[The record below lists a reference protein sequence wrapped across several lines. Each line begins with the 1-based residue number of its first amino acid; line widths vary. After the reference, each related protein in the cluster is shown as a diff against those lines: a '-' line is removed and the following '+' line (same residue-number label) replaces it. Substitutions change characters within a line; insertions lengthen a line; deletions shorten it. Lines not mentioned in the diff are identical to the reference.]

1 MRRLWL
7 IGCSVLL
14 LSSLSLADKLVSQW
28 NCGKPS
34 DAHSIDVGDRA
45 NHSYA
50 VTKTTCTATKSG
62 VGAVKEKEGIG
73 TEFDETTGDEV
84 TWHGVFVV
92 TMENGDKIHYT
103 YSNSGKGVVK
113 DGKFQ
118 SGANKWSM
126 VGGTGK
132 FASVKGEGSCQGKGN
147 ADGTATWDC
156 EGTYTLK

>member
-62 VGAVKEKEGIG
+62 VGGVKEKEGIG
-73 TEFDETTGDEV
+73 TEFDETTGDAV

-103 YSNSGKGVVK
+103 YSNSGKGMLK
-113 DGKFQ
+113 AGQFQ
-118 SGANKWSM
+118 SGANKWSI

-132 FASVKGEGSCQGKGN
+132 FASAKGEGSCQGKGN